1 MDDIN
6 DIVNDIITR
15 VTKSEHPDTEKADIM
30 AAVSLGMRKLVW
42 PILLSHV
49 PEYLLREAKE
59 NEAMTVDEY
68 LEIIESA
75 LSNPATA
82 KEMHDELKA
91 ALAEVDQLVTKTLS

>member
-6 DIVNDIITR
+6 EIVNDIITR
-15 VTKSEHPDTEKADIM
+15 VTVSKLPDTEKADIM
-30 AAVSLGMRKLVW
+30 TAVSLGMRKLVW

-49 PEYLLREAKE
+49 PEYLLREAKK
-59 NEAMTVDEY
+59 NEAMTVDDY

>member
-15 VTKSEHPDTEKADIM
+15 VTASKLPDTEKADIM
-30 AAVSLGMRKLVW
+30 AAVSLGMHKLVW
-42 PILLSHV
+42 PILLAHV
-49 PEYLLREAKE
+49 PEYLLREVKE
-59 NEAMTVDEY
+59 AEVMTVDDY

-75 LSNPATA
+75 LANPATA

-91 ALAEVDQLVTKTLS
+91 ALEEVKQHVSKTL

>member
-6 DIVNDIITR
+6 DILNDILSQ
-15 VTKSEHPDTEKADIM
+15 VTASKLPETEQADIM
-30 AAVSLGMRKLVW
+30 AAISLGMRKLVW
-42 PILLSHV
+42 PILLAHV
-49 PEYLLREAKE
+49 PEYLLRELKE
-59 NEAMTVDEY
+59 AEKITVDDY

-91 ALAEVDQLVTKTLS
+91 ALDEVKQLVTKTL